1 MIALTKAYQ
10 KRQILQLRVKESTGS
25 NCEFR
30 WPLYTNV
37 VRFWAADAPVV
48 VTCYQAKSGH
58 AQRQGRQVAQAQMH
72 VRSHA
77 STRIHIK

>member
-1 MIALTKAYQ
+1 MY
-10 KRQILQLRVKESTGS
+10 
-25 NCEFR
+25 
-30 WPLYTNV
+30 YTNV

-72 VRSHA
+72 VRAHA